1 MKNKNEN
8 NEYISQLNR
17 IWHEN
22 RGLSSFQYF
31 TDIMFEWYM
40 DFYKRVTYF
49 PVVVLGTGIPLELI
63 LSLGAHPLYLTG
75 GSHDTCAFSDHLV
88 PRDTDP
94 VSRSIL
100 GYLNSPDAPDLSESL
115 FLVPLT
121 GDSMR
126 KTAYLL
132 KEDGKKVLPVDI
144 PPVRGDSCSL
154 VKWERQMELLTT
166 ELEDHLG
173 QGLGERELR
182 RSTLLV
188 SKARGFLYEFLK
200 AASENEDLIPG
211 SARILVQN
219 SFYCAKDLTEWTS
232 SVKQLTMEILSRSAK
247 RPSSHGSRPRV
258 LLMGSPV
265 FFPGYKIPFLL
276 EEAGLCV
283 FRNLDASTAH
293 FQEPPR
299 IGRHED
305 PEGLWKNPLRASFSR
320 SCLHRY
326 APSWYEND
334 ASSAFTAN
342 DRLRTLAAGAAE
354 SGEVDGVVFHVL
366 KGQVEPDFELAYFE
380 DYFAG
385 LDIPTFRLETDYQYQ
400 DIEQL
405 RIRMEAFREMLVQ
418 RKHAAQIRGGSGLP
432 A

>member
-1 MKNKNEN
+1 MNIKNE

-17 IWHEN
+17 IWHKN
-22 RGLSSFQYF
+22 RGLSRFEYF

-40 DFYKRVTYF
+40 DFYKRIKDF
-49 PVVVLGTGIPLELI
+49 PVVVLGTGIPLELV
-63 LSLGAHPLYLTG
+63 LSLGAHPLYLPG
-75 GSHDTCAFSDHLV
+75 GSHETCAFSEHLV

-121 GDSMR
+121 SDSMR
-126 KTAYLL
+126 KAAYLL

-144 PPVRGDSCSL
+144 PPVRGDSTSL

-173 QGLGERELR
+173 HGLRERELR
-182 RSTLLV
+182 RNTLLV

-211 SARILVQN
+211 SARMLVQN
-219 SFYCAKDLTEWTS
+219 SFYCARDLTEWTA

-247 RPSSHGSRPRV
+247 RPSGHDARPRV

-276 EEAGLCV
+276 EETGLCI
-283 FRNLDASTAH
+283 FRNMDASTAH

-299 IGRHED
+299 IGSHKD
-305 PEGLWKNPLRASFSR
+305 PEGLWKNPLRASVSR
-320 SCLHRY
+320 SCIRRY
-326 APSWYEND
+326 APAWYEND

-342 DRLRTLAAGAAE
+342 DRLRTLAAGAART
-354 SGEVDGVVFHVL
+354 GEVDGVVFHVL

-380 DYFAG
+380 NYFAE

-418 RKHAAQIRGGSGLP
+418 RKLAAQIRGRSGLP